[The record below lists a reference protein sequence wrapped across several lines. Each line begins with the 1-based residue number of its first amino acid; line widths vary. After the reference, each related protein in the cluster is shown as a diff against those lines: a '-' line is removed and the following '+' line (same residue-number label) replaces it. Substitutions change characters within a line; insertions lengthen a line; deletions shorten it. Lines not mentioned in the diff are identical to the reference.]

1 MKKKYSSSKKVE
13 TSEYNVG
20 DNASIYIP
28 KRDRLSTDVKRLS
41 YVVTNKGR
49 GKQLSYKLLTEFG
62 ILKKRYTAVKLMPYP
77 GSVKCGDPSVKISL
91 AAVARKVVSVKRI
104 FCHCKGTCTTL
115 ACRCKKA
122 SIKCY
127 SQCHEIFP
135 NYCKNKTSCT
145 INKSDGSL
153 VKEQEKS
160 ASNVW
165 WKNY

>member
-28 KRDRLSTDVKRLS
+28 KRDRHSTDVKRLS
-41 YVVTNKGR
+41 CVVTNKGR

-127 SQCHEIFP
+127 SQCHGIFP